1 MSDCK
6 QTEKINKDKLD
17 ISSLSSILNIL
28 NTLFRSTQTPATLL
42 PPALL
47 LVGKNFRPGMSAR
60 NLAARTIA
68 RTESDAGI
76 PMGDVFADGPNRE
89 AQAILVNAEETV
101 STIQTE
107 AKVSVAIDVG
117 TIQVTSTGFAGPF
130 PLVAQGG
137 NITPGF
143 GSGGVQ

>member
-6 QTEKINKDKLD
+6 QTEKINKDNLD
-17 ISSLSSILNIL
+17 TSSLRSILNTI
-28 NTLFRSTQTPATLL
+28 NTLFRSNQTPATVL

-68 RTESDAGI
+68 RTESDSGI
-76 PMGDVFADGPNRE
+76 PMGDVFADAPNRE
-89 AQAILVNAEETV
+89 AQKILIESEEIV
-101 STIQTE
+101 SMIQTE

-117 TIQVTSTGFAGPF
+117 TIQVTSTGFAGPY